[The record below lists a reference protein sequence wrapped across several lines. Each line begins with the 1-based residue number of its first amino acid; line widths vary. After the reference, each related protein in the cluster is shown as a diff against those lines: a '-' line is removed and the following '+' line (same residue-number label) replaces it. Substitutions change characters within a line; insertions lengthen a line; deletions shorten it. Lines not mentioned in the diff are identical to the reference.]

1 MIRKALVRKAL
12 TLSVGLALLA
22 VCGCGPTQSTHS
34 LATTP
39 DVLNFSILSAE
50 NQQSMAP
57 IWQPLIDDLQKQTG
71 LKVKPFFASN
81 YTALVEAMRFNQVQV
96 GWFSAVPSIDAIDRA
111 NAHVLGRVISND
123 GSGGYQSVL
132 IVRKG
137 SGITLEDV
145 LKCGKRYDFG
155 MGDPRST
162 SGTLA
167 PLYYLFAPRGIT
179 PADCFKTV
187 RSASHQANLGAVA
200 NGVVDVA
207 TNNTEGLL
215 FASRETPGK
224 DIVAKVQTIWTSP
237 PLPESAILARGDLD
251 PAVLKKLKDFFANY
265 GKAPGPEGDHE
276 RKVMAALTYQG
287 FAPADDSYLDSVRAM
302 IDFDALA
309 DAKKSGDPARI
320 AGAQKVLDAVQ
331 ARLGPN
337 AASATTIKP

>member
-1 MIRKALVRKAL
+1 MIRKTLAMSL
-12 TLSVGLALLA
+12 TAAVLT
-22 VCGCGPTQSTHS
+22 VCGCGPTQSTKS

-50 NQQSMAP
+50 NQQSMGP
-57 IWQPLIDDLQKQTG
+57 LWQPLIDDLQKQTG

-96 GWFSAVPSIDAIDRA
+96 GWFSAVPAIDAIDRA
-111 NAHVLGRVISND
+111 NAHVLGRIISND
-123 GSGGYQSVL
+123 GSGGYESVL

-137 SGITLEDV
+137 SGITLDDV

-167 PLYYLFAPRGIT
+167 PAYYLFTPRGIT
-179 PADCFKTV
+179 PAECFKTV

-207 TNNTEGLL
+207 SNNTEGLL
-215 FASRETPGK
+215 FASREATGK
-224 DIVAKVQTIWTSP
+224 DIVTKVQTIWTSP

-251 PAVLKKLKDFFANY
+251 PAVTKKLRDFFIHY
-265 GKAPGPEGDHE
+265 GKAPGAEGDRE
-276 RKVMAALTYQG
+276 RKVMAGLTYQG
-287 FAPADDSYLDSVRAM
+287 FAPADDGYLDSVRAM
-302 IDFDALA
+302 IDSNALA
-309 DAKKSGDPARI
+309 DARKSGDPARI
-320 AGAQKVLDAVQ
+320 AAAQKVFDVVQ

-337 AASATTIKP
+337 APSATTIKP